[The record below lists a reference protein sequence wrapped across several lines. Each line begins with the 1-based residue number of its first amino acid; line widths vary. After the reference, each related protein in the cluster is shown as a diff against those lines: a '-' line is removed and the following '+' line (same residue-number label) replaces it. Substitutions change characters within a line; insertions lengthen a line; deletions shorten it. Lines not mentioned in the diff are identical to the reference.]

1 MRKDFCLLAYTVCI
15 GIALVAGGCNDWLD
29 VKPKSQAESEELFS
43 REQGFKDALT
53 ACYIK
58 MNSTSLYGME
68 LMVSSIEYMAQFWD
82 FTNNNDRNAKLFKD
96 FDYSSS
102 LVESTFKSIY
112 SNFYNTNVQANS
124 VLENLQLHGEV
135 IENEKL
141 RKMIEAEALGI
152 RAFCHFDILRLF
164 GQLPQN
170 ATIHVQLPYAKTVGV
185 ETIPY
190 YTFDDYVGLVLD
202 DINKAQNLFKEC
214 DPVLDYPFAELNAA
228 SGVGLEDSY
237 MGYRRFRFN
246 YWAMEALK
254 ARLYLYIGNKEKAYT
269 AAHNVIDAKTNS
281 GQIVIDLV
289 RSKDFY
295 SECILALSNNE
306 IKDNIGGFSSSTS
319 NFMTAANYGKLFSG
333 KVTTDDFRAKDFWAE
348 TVSNGSYTYY
358 EFVKYKQ
365 PEDNI
370 VNNSEEWM
378 IRYQVIPLIRLSE
391 MYLIVMET
399 AELTEANKLYKSY
412 MAEKNALITT
422 DMAREELNA
431 EILNEYRREFWGEGQ
446 MFYAYKRLGVKE
458 MMWKTD
464 REVEEKDYIVPLP
477 TTESGSN

>member
-1 MRKDFCLLAYTVCI
+1 
-15 GIALVAGGCNDWLD
+15 
-29 VKPKSQAESEELFS
+29 
-43 REQGFKDALT
+43 
-53 ACYIK
+53 
-58 MNSTSLYGME
+58 
-68 LMVSSIEYMAQFWD
+68 
-82 FTNNNDRNAKLFKD
+82 
-96 FDYSSS
+96 
-102 LVESTFKSIY
+102 
-112 SNFYNTNVQANS
+112 
-124 VLENLQLHGEV
+124 
-135 IENEKL
+135 
-141 RKMIEAEALGI
+141 MIEAEALGI

>member
-1 MRKDFCLLAYTVCI
+1 MPSYLRILIIHQV
-15 GIALVAGGCNDWLD
+15 
-29 VKPKSQAESEELFS
+29 
-43 REQGFKDALT
+43 
-53 ACYIK
+53 
-58 MNSTSLYGME
+58 
-68 LMVSSIEYMAQFWD
+68 
-82 FTNNNDRNAKLFKD
+82 
-96 FDYSSS
+96 

-112 SNFYNTNVQANS
+112 SNFYNTIVQANS

-306 IKDNIGGFSSSTS
+306 IKDNIGGFSSS
-319 NFMTAANYGKLFSG
+319 
-333 KVTTDDFRAKDFWAE
+333 
-348 TVSNGSYTYY
+348 
-358 EFVKYKQ
+358 
-365 PEDNI
+365 
-370 VNNSEEWM
+370 VN
-378 IRYQVIPLIRLSE
+378 P
-391 MYLIVMET
+391 
-399 AELTEANKLYKSY
+399 
-412 MAEKNALITT
+412 
-422 DMAREELNA
+422 
-431 EILNEYRREFWGEGQ
+431 
-446 MFYAYKRLGVKE
+446 FY
-458 MMWKTD
+458 D
-464 REVEEKDYIVPLP
+464 CC
-477 TTESGSN
+477 

>member
-1 MRKDFCLLAYTVCI
+1 
-15 GIALVAGGCNDWLD
+15 
-29 VKPKSQAESEELFS
+29 
-43 REQGFKDALT
+43 
-53 ACYIK
+53 

-112 SNFYNTNVQANS
+112 SNFYNTIVQANS

-333 KVTTDDFRAKDFWAE
+333 KSRQMIFALKISGQKLCLMVHILIMNLL
-348 TVSNGSYTYY
+348 S
-358 EFVKYKQ
+358 
-365 PEDNI
+365 I
-370 VNNSEEWM
+370 NN
-378 IRYQVIPLIRLSE
+378 P
-391 MYLIVMET
+391 
-399 AELTEANKLYKSY
+399 
-412 MAEKNALITT
+412 
-422 DMAREELNA
+422 
-431 EILNEYRREFWGEGQ
+431 
-446 MFYAYKRLGVKE
+446 
-458 MMWKTD
+458 KT
-464 REVEEKDYIVPLP
+464 I
-477 TTESGSN
+477 

>member
-112 SNFYNTNVQANS
+112 SNFYNTIVQANS

-228 SGVGLEDSY
+228 IREKLDAYNARKFQKKDCSRLSLFLGEEMPLLAALPATPFELCEWKQATVQFNYHIAVDKMYYSVPFQYIKEKVDVRITETTIEIFFNHSRIASHRHIYGRPGQYSTITEHMPPDHQRYLEWNGD
-237 MGYRRFRFN
+237 RFRK
-246 YWAMEALK
+246 WAGS
-254 ARLYLYIGNKEKAYT
+254 IGINTSK
-269 AAHNVIDAKTNS
+269 VVDA
-281 GQIVIDLV
+281 
-289 RSKDFY
+289 
-295 SECILALSNNE
+295 IL
-306 IKDNIGGFSSSTS
+306 T
-319 NFMTAANYGKLFSG
+319 SG
-333 KVTTDDFRAKDFWAE
+333 KVEQQSYRSCMGLLKLAEKHSPAKLEAVCTKALTFNSRPSYKSIKNLLVSMKDNQE
-348 TVSNGSYTYY
+348 TMM
-358 EFVKYKQ
+358 
-365 PEDNI
+365 PD
-370 VNNSEEWM
+370 NNSTENTKPRG
-378 IRYQVIPLIRLSE
+378 ITRGARY
-391 MYLIVMET
+391 YGG
-399 AELTEANKLYKSY
+399 KK
-412 MAEKNALITT
+412 
-422 DMAREELNA
+422 
-431 EILNEYRREFWGEGQ
+431 
-446 MFYAYKRLGVKE
+446 
-458 MMWKTD
+458 
-464 REVEEKDYIVPLP
+464 
-477 TTESGSN
+477 

>member
-1 MRKDFCLLAYTVCI
+1 MKLTKLDIVNFRNYSKLSLDFSDNINIFIGNNGEGKTNILESIYVLAIT
-15 GIALVAGGCNDWLD
+15 
-29 VKPKSQAESEELFS
+29 KSHRS
-43 REQGFKDALT
+43 
-53 ACYIK
+53 YIDK
-58 MNSTSLYGME
+58 NL
-68 LMVSSIEYMAQFWD
+68 I
-82 FTNNNDRNAKLFKD
+82 TNNKN
-96 FDYSSS
+96 
-102 LVESTFKSIY
+102 
-112 SNFYNTNVQANS
+112 
-124 VLENLQLHGEV
+124 
-135 IENEKL
+135 
-141 RKMIEAEALGI
+141 
-152 RAFCHFDILRLF
+152 IL
-164 GQLPQN
+164 
-170 ATIHVQLPYAKTVGV
+170 K
-185 ETIPY
+185 
-190 YTFDDYVGLVLD
+190 
-202 DINKAQNLFKEC
+202 INGR
-214 DPVLDYPFAELNAA
+214 V
-228 SGVGLEDSY
+228 S
-237 MGYRRFRFN
+237 
-246 YWAMEALK
+246 
-254 ARLYLYIGNKEKAYT
+254 
-269 AAHNVIDAKTNS
+269 
-281 GQIVIDLV
+281 
-289 RSKDFY
+289 
-295 SECILALSNNE
+295 SNNE

>member
-1 MRKDFCLLAYTVCI
+1 
-15 GIALVAGGCNDWLD
+15 
-29 VKPKSQAESEELFS
+29 
-43 REQGFKDALT
+43 
-53 ACYIK
+53 
-58 MNSTSLYGME
+58 
-68 LMVSSIEYMAQFWD
+68 
-82 FTNNNDRNAKLFKD
+82 
-96 FDYSSS
+96 
-102 LVESTFKSIY
+102 
-112 SNFYNTNVQANS
+112 
-124 VLENLQLHGEV
+124 
-135 IENEKL
+135 
-141 RKMIEAEALGI
+141 
-152 RAFCHFDILRLF
+152 
-164 GQLPQN
+164 
-170 ATIHVQLPYAKTVGV
+170 
-185 ETIPY
+185 
-190 YTFDDYVGLVLD
+190 
-202 DINKAQNLFKEC
+202 
-214 DPVLDYPFAELNAA
+214 
-228 SGVGLEDSY
+228 
-237 MGYRRFRFN
+237 
-246 YWAMEALK
+246 MEALK